1 METYQVGGALPI
13 DADSYV
19 KRQADEE
26 LYRYLKAGEFCY
38 VLNSRQMGKSS
49 LKVQTVKRLQQEGI
63 CCASIDI
70 TLLGSQEISPREWY
84 GSLISG
90 LVSEWELYDRF
101 DEYRWLAQHQH
112 LSPVQC
118 FGKFIQEVLFVSIAE
133 PIVIFIDEI
142 DSVLQLSFKDDFFA
156 LIRACY
162 NQRAVNKVYNRLSFV
177 LLGVATPGDLIEDK
191 DRTPFNIGRGVELYG
206 FQLHEVEPLAKGLSE
221 YASNPQVVLQKI
233 LAWTG
238 GQPFLTQKLCKLVCD
253 AGFTIP
259 AGNEAQLIEKL
270 ARSHIISNWEA
281 ADEPEHLKT
290 IRDRILANEQRAAYL
305 LELYQQVWQQ
315 EEVVANNSF
324 EEGKLQLSGLVVKQR
339 VGSFPALKV
348 YNRIYYEVFNQDWIE
363 QELAALRPYS
373 EAFRAWV
380 ASGCE
385 DESRLLRGKTLRNA
399 QAWAK
404 GKNLSYQDQQFLAA
418 SEKKVI
424 EEQIRDAEL
433 ERERKDREA
442 IEKRNWVLTE
452 ANRKAQR
459 RIQIGGVVLIVAVLG
474 AVVSGV
480 LAGNKVLEANSQVQ
494 EANSKAKEANSKFQE
509 ANTKVKEASTKVEKA
524 NYELS
529 QTQQKVFEEQKKAQ
543 QAQNDLALV
552 QGERENI
559 EQRVQDLEQQH
570 INKSEALNLAN
581 SELLALEQQQK
592 QIQIKANAAEDREL
606 KATQAIQKINNKLVS
621 STEKLDKAQQNAQ
634 AANQRVEL
642 AEQRVQQANQEVDS
656 AKIELDQAKQ
666 EVQNVSL
673 LSELAGELHREDK
686 LPEAERAWQQAALSF
701 EMQDYELKQAML
713 LSNIS
718 IAYQQLERFD
728 EATKVISE
736 SLNKLANA
744 DTKNSP
750 DDSVILAQA
759 LNTKGHLLAE
769 EGDTPGSLSAHT
781 QAFDILQ
788 SFEGNV
794 TALNP
799 AIQISFREIVENV
812 YQGFIGSLLDSKGTD
827 YNQQNFIK
835 VRQVV
840 ESLYLTELNN
850 FHKIELLDTN
860 LVRIDQIDSQAAVI
874 YPIILPDRLEV
885 ILHLAGQPLHYY
897 STIISNNKLHN
908 LLGNLK
914 NSLPRRDTS
923 SILQEAESLYELL
936 IKPAE
941 AELAKSRV
949 KTLVFVSNSPLGN
962 IPMAALYDGEQFLVE
977 KYAIAS
983 IPALQI
989 LEPQP
994 QVQRPL
1000 RALIAGISESRTHLG
1015 DSYSPLPGVALEVEQ
1030 ISSMIPSLVLLNQS
1044 FTSTALENALN
1055 SSYFP
1060 IVHLASHGNFVGS
1073 NTNDSYILAWDKKIK
1088 AKEFEQLLRPRK
1100 HDKFNPIELLVL
1112 STCNTAEG
1120 DGQIPFGLAGLA
1132 LKSKVRSILST
1143 LTDVNDQGTTEL
1155 IVQFYQEFTQLN
1167 VTKAEALRRA
1177 QLTALTSINYQNP
1190 SHWASFI
1197 LIGDWR

>member
-1 METYQVGGALPI
+1 
-13 DADSYV
+13 
-19 KRQADEE
+19 
-26 LYRYLKAGEFCY
+26 
-38 VLNSRQMGKSS
+38 
-49 LKVQTVKRLQQEGI
+49 
-63 CCASIDI
+63 
-70 TLLGSQEISPREWY
+70 
-84 GSLISG
+84 
-90 LVSEWELYDRF
+90 
-101 DEYRWLAQHQH
+101 
-112 LSPVQC
+112 
-118 FGKFIQEVLFVSIAE
+118 

-221 YASNPQVVLQKI
+221 YASNPQIVLQEI

-238 GQPFLTQKLCKLVCD
+238 GQSFLTQKLCKLICN

-259 AGNEAQLIEKL
+259 AGAEAQLIEKL

-315 EEVVANNSF
+315 GEVVANNSF

-339 VGSFPALKV
+339 VGSSPALKV
-348 YNRIYYEVFNQDWIE
+348 YNRIYYEVFNQEWIE
-363 QELAALRPYS
+363 QELALLRPYS

-452 ANRKAQR
+452 ANQKAQQ
-459 RIQIGGVVLIVAVLG
+459 RIQIGGVVLFVAVLG

-494 EANSKAKEANSKFQE
+494 EANTKADEANSKFQE
-509 ANTKVKEASTKVEKA
+509 ANSKVQAANTKIERA
-524 NYELS
+524 NNELS

-543 QAQNDLALV
+543 QAQKDLALV

-559 EQRVQDLEQQH
+559 EQRVQNLEQQH

-581 SELLALEQQQK
+581 SELVALEQQQK
-592 QIQIKANAAEDREL
+592 QIKIKTTVAEDREL
-606 KATQAIQKINNKLVS
+606 KATQAIQQINHKLAL

-642 AEQRVQQANQEVDS
+642 AKKRVQQANQEVDS
-656 AKIELDQAKQ
+656 AKIELEQAKQ

-673 LSELAGELHREDK
+673 LSELAGELHRENK
-686 LPEAERAWQQAALSF
+686 IPEAERARQQAALSF

-728 EATKVISE
+728 EATKPISE
-736 SLNKLANA
+736 SLNKLAA

-750 DDSVILAQA
+750 DYSVILAQA
-759 LNTKGHLLAE
+759 LNTKGRLLAE
-769 EGDTPGSLSAHT
+769 QGDTPEALSVHT
-781 QAFDILQ
+781 KAFDILY
-788 SFEGNV
+788 SFDSDV
-794 TALNP
+794 TTLDP
-799 AIQISFREIVENV
+799 SIQISFREIVENV
-812 YQGFIGSLLDSKGTD
+812 YQGFIGSLLDSKETD

-850 FHKIELLDTN
+850 FYKIERLDTN

-885 ILHLAGQPLHYY
+885 ILHLPGQPLHHY
-897 STIISNNKLHN
+897 STIISNNKLHH
-908 LLGNLK
+908 LLGNLR

-1000 RALIAGISESRTHLG
+1000 RALIAGISEESPHNE
-1015 DSYSPLPGVALEVEQ
+1015 DSFRELPGVALEIEQ
-1030 ISSMIPSLVLLNQS
+1030 ISSMIPSSVLLNQS
-1044 FTSTALENALN
+1044 FTRTALENELN
-1055 SSYFP
+1055 SFYFS
-1060 IVHLASHGNFVGS
+1060 IVHLATCGCFVCS
-1073 NTNDSYILAWDKKIK
+1073 NPNDSFIRAWDGKIK
-1088 AKEFEQLLRPRK
+1088 IKDFEQLLHQRR
-1100 HDKFNPIELLVL
+1100 HYKFKPIELLVL
-1112 STCNTAEG
+1112 SSSDTAEG
-1120 DGQIPFGLAGLA
+1120 NKQIPFGLAGLA
-1132 LKSKVRSILST
+1132 LKSKVRSILGT
-1143 LTDVNDQGTTEL
+1143 LTDVSDQDTTEFM
-1155 IVQFYQEFTQLN
+1155 VQFYQKFTQSN
-1167 VTKAEALRRA
+1167 VTKVEALRHA
-1177 QLTALTSINYQNP
+1177 QLTALTSFNHQNP
-1190 SHWASFI
+1190 SYWASFI